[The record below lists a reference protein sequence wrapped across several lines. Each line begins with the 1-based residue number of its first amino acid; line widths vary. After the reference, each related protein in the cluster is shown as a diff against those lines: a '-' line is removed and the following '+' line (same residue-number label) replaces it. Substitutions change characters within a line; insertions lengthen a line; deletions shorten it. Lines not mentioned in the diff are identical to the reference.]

1 MYWFFI
7 LVTISSLHTFEINLW
22 LYSSPPLIVPPSR
35 ETPLLLSL
43 PHIVVPLLLFL
54 PHIVVPL
61 LLSLPQEKPPSYC
74 LSLI

>member
-7 LVTISSLHTFEINLW
+7 LVTFEINLW

-35 ETPLLLSL
+35 EAPLLLS
-43 PHIVVPLLLFL
+43 L

-74 LSLI
+74 PSLI